1 MYTLKTKNKI
11 QVRLEGIKIK
21 RKKGSKEWKDQ
32 ANKRSLR
39 KATKKPKEELCFIN
53 DKENKKIKCAKIE
66 EKLSREKNQKKK
78 IKIAQEWLKHYID
91 ECDE

>member
-11 QVRLEGIKIK
+11 QVKWEGIKIK

-32 ANKRSLR
+32 ANKKSLR

-53 DKENKKIKCAKIE
+53 DKENKKSNVQKLKKSCIVKIIKRKK
-66 EKLSREKNQKKK
+66 EKLHKNGLS
-78 IKIAQEWLKHYID
+78 II
-91 ECDE
+91 

>member
-1 MYTLKTKNKI
+1 
-11 QVRLEGIKIK
+11 
-21 RKKGSKEWKDQ
+21 
-32 ANKRSLR
+32 
-39 KATKKPKEELCFIN
+39 LCFIN

-78 IKIAQEWLKHYID
+78 KKIAQEWLKHYID